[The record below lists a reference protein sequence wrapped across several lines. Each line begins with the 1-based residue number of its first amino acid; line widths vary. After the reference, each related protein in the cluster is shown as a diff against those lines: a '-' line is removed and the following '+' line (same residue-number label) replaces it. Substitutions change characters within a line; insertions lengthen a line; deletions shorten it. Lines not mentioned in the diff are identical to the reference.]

1 MPNIYTIWDNKGK
14 FFSTP
19 FYSRN
24 DEVANRDF
32 SNVVMNPD
40 NPMSNSKGDYSLY
53 RIGVFDGDSFDAPIF
68 PTDKPILIAFNFLGF

>member
-1 MPNIYTIWDNKGK
+1 MPHIYSIYDSMGK
-14 FFSTP
+14 FYSTP

-32 SNVVMNPD
+32 SNVVMNPE

-53 RIGVFDGDSFDAPIF
+53 RLGVFDGDATESVIVADVQPV
-68 PTDKPILIAFNFLGF
+68 LIAKGSDL

>member
-14 FFSTP
+14 FYSTP

-32 SNVVMNPD
+32 SNVVMNPE

-53 RIGVFDGDSFDAPIF
+53 RIGAFHPDDVEVPLTEEEKPTLIVDGSD
-68 PTDKPILIAFNFLGF
+68 L

>member
-1 MPNIYTIWDNKGK
+1 MPNIYSIYDSMGK
-14 FFSTP
+14 FYSTP

-53 RIGVFDGDSFDAPIF
+53 RLGSFDGDATESIITADVQPV
-68 PTDKPILIAFNFLGF
+68 LIAKGSDL